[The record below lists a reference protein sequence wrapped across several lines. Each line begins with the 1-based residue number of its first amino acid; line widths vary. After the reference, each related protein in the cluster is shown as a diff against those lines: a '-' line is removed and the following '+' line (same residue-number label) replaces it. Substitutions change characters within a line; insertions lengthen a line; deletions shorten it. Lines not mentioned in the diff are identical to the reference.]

1 MKQEE
6 YARISAL
13 TAKSRT
19 AEGLT
24 EAEQAERAALRAR
37 YIAEMRESLRSQ
49 LDATTV
55 VNPDG
60 TSFRLSD
67 KKIMH

>member
-1 MKQEE
+1 MKKEE

-19 AEGLT
+19 PEGLT
-24 EAEQAERAALRAR
+24 EVEQAERAELRAR

-60 TSFRLSD
+60 SSFRLSD
-67 KKIMH
+67 KKR